1 MPQIAPHTSIIDLH
15 FRGYE
20 GAIASCLLE
29 GGGELAVVDCGP
41 TSCLPKLREGLAER
55 GVDVGDLTA
64 LLLTHIHFDHA
75 GAAGSLVRENPR
87 LRVYVHNKGAAHM
100 ADPTK
105 LLNSATRLYGDAIQ
119 QMFGEFLAV
128 PKENLTVLDGG
139 ESFRMAGREM
149 EVAYTAG
156 HAVHHVTYFD
166 QATGIAFTG
175 DTTGLRVSGNDI
187 VAPVTPPPDINLDV
201 WDESLAE
208 IARRK
213 PSRLFITHFGPF
225 DDVGGHIERTRESLH
240 LWAERAKGIL
250 ARHSDESARIA
261 EFNAAAEK
269 DFHGQLPADAAARY
283 LIGSNP
289 TLSWYGL
296 ARYWQKRAEA
306 KNSSQP
312 Q

>member
-1 MPQIAPHTSIIDLH
+1 MVQIASNTSIIDLH
-15 FRGYE
+15 FRGFR

-29 GGGELAVVDCGP
+29 GADELALVDCGP
-41 TSCLPKLREGLAER
+41 ASCLPKLREGLAER
-55 GVDVGDLTA
+55 GLAVGDLTA

-87 LRVYVHNKGAAHM
+87 LRVYVHGIGATHM

-105 LLNSATRLYGDAIQ
+105 LLKSAKRLYGDALQ
-119 QMFGEFLAV
+119 QMFGEFVAV
-128 PKENLTVLDGG
+128 PKDNLVALDGG
-139 ESFRMAGREM
+139 EKFRLAGREI
-149 EVAYTAG
+149 EVAYTPG

-175 DTTGLRVSGNDI
+175 DTTGMRVSGHEL
-187 VAPVTPPPDINLDV
+187 VAPVTPPPDIDLDI

-213 PSRLFITHFGPF
+213 PSSLFITHFGPF
-225 DDVGGHIERTRESLH
+225 DDVGGHLDRAREGLH
-240 LWAERAKGIL
+240 RWAERAKGIL
-250 ARHSDESARIA
+250 ASQSDESARIA

-269 DFHGQLPADAAARY
+269 EFRDQLPALAAGRY
-283 LIGSNP
+283 LIGANP
-289 TLSWYGL
+289 MLSWYGL
-296 ARYWQKRAEA
+296 ARFWSKRAEIQ
-306 KNSSQP
+306 NTSQP